1 MGPSG
6 IPYKEVEETAVSMI
20 QEGQRRVIDNGP
32 LLRFDLD
39 SSFNNRIASGYKFNK
54 RIIIDKEHSPDQH
67 YMSSHIDLSFP
78 DRESPHNRKIKLR

>member
-6 IPYKEVEETAVSMI
+6 IPYKEESASMI

-39 SSFNNRIASGYKFNK
+39 SSFNNRIASGFKFNK
-54 RIIIDKEHSPDQH
+54 RIIIDKEHSPDQQ
-67 YMSSHIDLSFP
+67 YMSTKIDLTFP
-78 DRESPHNRKIKLR
+78 DRESPNNRKIKLRSYK